1 MAAGLRLMKSV
12 LTPSAKNI
20 LLSLGLSAGMSA
32 ADASIQKKIYES
44 GTAALIISNEEM
56 VDIMK
61 MVNSLE
67 ETGLLIKGISETIKN
82 KTKKYKGGFLSM
94 LLGTL
99 AVSWLGSTA
108 GKGVIRAGEGAIRA
122 AKNF

>member
-61 MVNSLE
+61 MANSLE